1 MLFCSTGILLRKLQE
16 NPELHG
22 ISHLLIDEVHE
33 RDCMTDFALII
44 LKDILNTN
52 SSLKV
57 FLFNT
62 FLDFFNKYF
71 LTFSV
76 SQS

>member
-1 MLFCSTGILLRKLQE
+1 
-16 NPELHG
+16 
-22 ISHLLIDEVHE
+22 LLIDEVHE
-33 RDCMTDFALII
+33 RDCMTDFTLII